1 LPAEPLTQ
9 LFSLGHYWWLYGSF
23 LGLVLI
29 LLALDLGVFNRKA
42 KEVPIAS
49 AVRWTALWISLALVF
64 NGLLYLWT
72 HHELSKPEF
81 HSVFALNQAAA
92 AIDVSTSEAAEPPP
106 LVRYGLTPA
115 DAATALAFEFLVGY
129 VVEISLSVDN
139 LFVFLVLFG
148 YFAVPPNLRHRVLFY
163 GILGALISR
172 AFFIALGSYLF
183 QFWWVVILFGLFL
196 IATGLKLLFAKGDH
210 GPEPDKNPVI
220 RLLHRF
226 LPVTDGYRGSR
237 FIVREAG
244 RRMATPLFVTLVAV
258 ELTDIVF
265 AVDSIPAIYGITKE
279 PLIVFTSNV
288 FAILGLRSMFF
299 VLAGAMDRF
308 HLLRYGLGFILAFVG
323 CKMTF
328 LGRFFKDGHFPI
340 AWSLAIIVFALG
352 VTLAASLMFPKR
364 KHDAATG

>member
-1 LPAEPLTQ
+1 MIATLPTQ
-9 LFSLGHYWWLYGSF
+9 LFPLGNYWWLYGSF
-23 LGLVLI
+23 VGLVLV

-42 KEVPIAS
+42 KELSIAS

-64 NGLLYLWT
+64 NALLYVWT
-72 HHELSKPEF
+72 THELHKPEF
-81 HSVFALNQAAA
+81 APVFAANQAAA
-92 AIDVSTSEAAEPPP
+92 ASPVEAFERPPLIRYGVNPDEAAK
-106 LVRYGLTPA
+106 T
-115 DAATALAFEFLVGY
+115 LAFEFLVGY

-148 YFAVPPNLRHRVLFY
+148 YFAVPANLRHRVLFY
-163 GILGALISR
+163 GILGALACR
-172 AFFIALGSYLF
+172 AVFIAAGGYLF
-183 QFWWVVILFGLFL
+183 QYQWVVVVFGVFL
-196 IATGLKLLFAKGDH
+196 IITGLKLFFAKGDG
-210 GPEPDKNPVI
+210 GPEPEKNFVI
-220 RLLHRF
+220 RLLNRY
-226 LPVTDGYRGSR
+226 LPVTNGYRGSR

-244 RRMATPLFVTLVAV
+244 KRMATPLFVTLIAV

-308 HLLRYGLGFILAFVG
+308 HLLRYGLGLVLAFVG

-328 LGRFFKDGHFPI
+328 LGRLFDDGHFPI
-340 AWSLAIIVFALG
+340 EWSLAIIMLVLG
-352 VTLAASLMFPKR
+352 SSLAASLMFPKR
-364 KHDAATG
+364 KTAPPET

>member
-1 LPAEPLTQ
+1 M
-9 LFSLGHYWWLYGSF
+9 YGSF
-23 LGLVLI
+23 IGLVLV

-42 KEVPIAS
+42 KEMSIAS
-49 AVRWTALWISLALVF
+49 AVRWTALWISLALIF
-64 NGLLYLWT
+64 NGLLYIWT
-72 HHELSKPEF
+72 YHELHKPEF
-81 HSVFALNQAAA
+81 AAILSQNQAAIA
-92 AIDVSTSEAAEPPP
+92 DTTGGLDKPPLIHYGVTPDEAAK
-106 LVRYGLTPA
+106 T
-115 DAATALAFEFLVGY
+115 LAFEFLVGY

-139 LFVFLVLFG
+139 LFVFLVLFS
-148 YFAVPPNLRHRVLFY
+148 YFKVPANLRHRVLFY
-163 GILGALISR
+163 GILGALACR
-172 AFFIALGSYLF
+172 ALFIALGSYLF
-183 QFWWVVILFGLFL
+183 QFWWVVIVFGLFL
-196 IATGLKLLFAKGDH
+196 IATGLKLLFAKGND
-210 GPEPDKNPVI
+210 GPDPDKNPVI

-237 FIVREAG
+237 FIIREAG

-308 HLLRYGLGFILAFVG
+308 HLLRYGLGFVLAFVG

-328 LGRFFKDGHFPI
+328 LGRFFEDGHFPI
-340 AWSLAIIVFALG
+340 EWSLGIIVLALG
-352 VTLAASLMFPKR
+352 LTLTASLMFPKR
-364 KHDAATG
+364 KEHLPSDHHAA